1 MEKCFLCQEN
11 VITTHDTNNTKM
23 IGIKLDDDRYVCVGC
38 NEALEFTRESKPRK
52 NKPPVVIKKPPI
64 SLYKCYK
71 CGHSYNGTVCDK
83 CNTPNIY
90 AVRSNKKKRK
100 KRKKRK

>member
-1 MEKCFLCQEN
+1 MEQCYLCQGN
-11 VITTHDTNNTKM
+11 VITTYDSNNTKM
-23 IGIKLDDDRYVCVGC
+23 IGIKLDDDRYVCIGC
-38 NEALEFTRESKPRK
+38 NEALEFTRESTRKKKKPVII
-52 NKPPVVIKKPPI
+52 KPPTT

-71 CGHSYNGTVCDK
+71 CGHSYNGTVCDE

>member
-1 MEKCFLCQEN
+1 MEQCYLCEGRIIIN
-11 VITTHDTNNTKM
+11 PDTNNTKM
-23 IGIKLDDDRYVCVGC
+23 IGIKIDDNKYACIGC
-38 NEALEFTRESKPRK
+38 NDAVEFLQESTRKKKKPVII
-52 NKPPVVIKKPPI
+52 KPPTT

-90 AVRSNKKKRK
+90 ANRTNKKKKKKRK
-100 KRKKRK
+100 KRK